1 MFRQRGASSLGD
13 RESLS
18 GPCPFGHAR
27 VVAFDDISG
36 TTEFIQFPVLTTASG
51 DSEHEEFPAM
61 PLDAL
66 QQRDESR
73 GQLQIT
79 HERIL
84 QGGSQVDQ
92 YMYNNGHAV
101 NPNKSDLN
109 RF

>member
-1 MFRQRGASSLGD
+1 MTD
-13 RESLS
+13 
-18 GPCPFGHAR
+18 
-27 VVAFDDISG
+27 
-36 TTEFIQFPVLTTASG
+36 
-51 DSEHEEFPAM
+51 
-61 PLDAL
+61 PL
-66 QQRDESR
+66 QHRDESR